1 VMRAIALGRDVKWF
15 GDPEAVNV
23 ALQRLVRRDILTK
36 TANGYRFRV
45 ELVQR
50 WIKQRVTEGER

>member
-1 VMRAIALGRDVKWF
+1 VKWV